1 MSGKRKMP
9 GDRSREDNRH
19 THPVPDSRIVAGGPP
34 SRLAEWIGAYLLKF
48 KRPDPISF
56 GEAFGRAERILVIPE
71 PGLVGALFAMPT
83 LRAMRRG
90 FPKGKI
96 AVLVR
101 EEDRELLKGLPEV
114 DRVVDYSL
122 PAGVRR
128 YSAFLWL
135 AQRMRS
141 YRFDI
146 AILLDRQFDLE
157 RVLLCYFTGADVRAG
172 LQSGETHP
180 FLNLEVSRNVPGR
193 ARAQLGLQIARVMGI
208 DVSGLDLTW
217 EVPDRERRLAE
228 QLIHFRKPR
237 EDELLVGFDP
247 GPGRAGTKIAA
258 AQQAQLLDKLCSDYQ
273 ARAILLTAPENHALV
288 NRLETMISREP
299 IVVQQRQMR
308 DVLGLLAQCN
318 LFVAGNTDLVYFA
331 VAMGIPTVSLMTP
344 QEMEEAALL
353 ESDCLQVVELRPGE
367 RFPIEEF
374 IERTQAVLLSASS
387 SKGYEACP
395 CS

>member
-1 MSGKRKMP
+1 MPGKRKMP
-9 GDRSREDNRH
+9 GDRSRDDNRY
-19 THPVPDSRIVAGGPP
+19 THPVPDRRIVAAAPP

-48 KRPDPISF
+48 KRADPISF
-56 GEAFGRAERILVIPE
+56 GEAFGRAGRILVIPE

-96 AVLVR
+96 AVLVQ
-101 EEDRELLKGLPEV
+101 EGDRELLKGLPEV
-114 DRVVDYSL
+114 DRVIDYVL
-122 PAGVRR
+122 PTGMRR
-128 YSAFLWL
+128 YSGFLWL

-146 AILLDRQFDLE
+146 AILLDRQFDFE
-157 RVLLCYFTGADVRAG
+157 RVLLCYFTGAPVRAG
-172 LQSGETHP
+172 LQAQETHP

-217 EVPDRERRLAE
+217 DVPERERRLAE

-247 GPGRAGTKIAA
+247 GPGRAGTTIAA
-258 AQQAQLLDKLCSDYQ
+258 TQQAQLLDKLCSDYH

-288 NRLETMISREP
+288 NRLETMVSREP

-353 ESDCLQVVELRPGE
+353 ESDCLQVIELTPGE